1 MLLWLD
7 AAGGGGAERPPG
19 ARLPAPGQLGAP
31 RPRTQLRGVGPPAA
45 GATSIVE
52 LETKVREDFTI
63 TENGRSVLIVKAL
76 AGAFDQEKALV
87 RYYKPS
93 CGTSFQAQTA
103 NRTPQ
108 LGCQLKLE

>member
-31 RPRTQLRGVGPPAA
+31 RPGTHLRGVGPPAA

-52 LETKVREDFTI
+52 LETKAMRRFHNHGE
-63 TENGRSVLIVKAL
+63 GP
-76 AGAFDQEKALV
+76 
-87 RYYKPS
+87 Y
-93 CGTSFQAQTA
+93 
-103 NRTPQ
+103 
-108 LGCQLKLE
+108 